1 MLLQTSLNH
10 VVSEEDH
17 KNVIS
22 ENENVMICCGR
33 MGPMCMPVYTAMETL
48 KPDYKDVKFYDMAF
62 DSSFSHV
69 IRNLPECSNFM
80 GLPFTVY
87 YKNGKVVHATSSIQS
102 TEQVQAILEDN
113 FTD

>member
-10 VVSEEDH
+10 VVSEDDYT
-17 KNVIS
+17 KVIT

-48 KPDYKDVKFYDMAF
+48 KPDYDNVQFYDMAF
-62 DSSFSHV
+62 DASFAHV
-69 IRNLPECSNFM
+69 IRDLPECSGFM

-102 TEQVQAILEDN
+102 TEQVQTILDDN
-113 FTD
+113 FVE